1 MGGEPVQIIRVKVD
15 HSIEFNEPELKRILL
30 ADHVKDRPVV
40 VISIAGEYRQG
51 KSFLLSFF
59 LRYLQNNC
67 RSNWMDDEETPLI
80 GFQWRPGSIRE
91 TTGILIW
98 SEAFLMTNSK
108 GEEVAVLL
116 MDTQGI
122 FDCESTMKESTM
134 IFSLSMMTSSVQIYN
149 VMSNIKEDDLQHL
162 QFFAEY
168 GMLAHKENERHPF
181 QKLLFLVRDWNWPYE
196 WEFGSRGGRALIA
209 SRLEI
214 NDGQDT
220 ELKTLRQSIKSS
232 FSDIDCFLMPHPGDK
247 VAREKSFNGRLVDI
261 NEEFREKLQ
270 ELVPSILAPDNL
282 LVKEINGR
290 TLSCQELMTLFK
302 RPRRN
307 LEELRQ
313 FHSALLEEALKIF
326 KDYPRMGSESR
337 STTSMDALIKARSF
351 VFFIYYPESA
361 QDHHIAAT
369 GWPRSS
375 SRCNHHG
382 KSTSKTRLACVTR
395 SCAPTTRKRKLV
407 DSVPLGY
414 LDSATIVIR
423 LVPTSLMT
431 MVAESK

>member
-282 LVKEINGR
+282 LVKENNGR

-302 RPRRN
+302 ATANACNLNAMDKARKHYVAGMRSRPRRN

-351 VFFIYYPESA
+351 VFFIYYPES
-361 QDHHIAAT
+361 
-369 GWPRSS
+369 G
-375 SRCNHHG
+375 
-382 KSTSKTRLACVTR
+382 
-395 SCAPTTRKRKLV
+395 
-407 DSVPLGY
+407 
-414 LDSATIVIR
+414 
-423 LVPTSLMT
+423 
-431 MVAESK
+431 